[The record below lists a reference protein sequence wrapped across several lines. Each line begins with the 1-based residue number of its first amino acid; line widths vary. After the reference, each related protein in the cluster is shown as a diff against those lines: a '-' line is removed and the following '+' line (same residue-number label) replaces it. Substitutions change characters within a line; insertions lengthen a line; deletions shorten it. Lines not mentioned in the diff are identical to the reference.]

1 MEHVASVTLTSGIAF
16 AIAAATWRLKCPVIS
31 VTNMRTITFAILII
45 SAGAGLN
52 YGAELNQEA
61 IKAWDGYLQSAEAQ
75 MKERL
80 EGGKPFLWA
89 QERQCRMALLSEG
102 QIPVEPVT
110 PTGRTEITDAI
121 IHHWVGAVFIPG
133 VTPDRVVE
141 ILDEYDRYH
150 EFYKPTV
157 VSSRLL
163 AREGSER
170 QFSMRWE
177 KKTAGVRNAIDAV
190 YEAWYAPSG
199 QDRWWSIARTTRVQE
214 IEHFGRRDEHLRP
227 VGEGAGYVWRLCSIT
242 RLLQLD
248 HGTVVEVEA
257 IALSRDVPNSIAW
270 LVNPIISRMS
280 RNALVT
286 TLEQTKQAVTR
297 SGAEAPLSVATNE

>member
-1 MEHVASVTLTSGIAF
+1 MGNRVPALLQRHWSF
-16 AIAAATWRLKCPVIS
+16 KCPGIS

-61 IKAWDGYLQSAEAQ
+61 IKSWDEYLQSAETQ

-80 EGGKPFLWA
+80 QGGKPFLWA
-89 QERQCRMALLSEG
+89 QEQQCRMALLSEG

-110 PTGRTEITDAI
+110 PTGRIEITGAI

-133 VTPDRVVE
+133 ITPDRVVE

-163 AREGSER
+163 AREGPER

-177 KKTAGVRNAIDAV
+177 KKTAGVRN
-190 YEAWYAPSG
+190 
-199 QDRWWSIARTTRVQE
+199 
-214 IEHFGRRDEHLRP
+214 
-227 VGEGAGYVWRLCSIT
+227 
-242 RLLQLD
+242 
-248 HGTVVEVEA
+248 
-257 IALSRDVPNSIAW
+257 
-270 LVNPIISRMS
+270 
-280 RNALVT
+280 
-286 TLEQTKQAVTR
+286 
-297 SGAEAPLSVATNE
+297 